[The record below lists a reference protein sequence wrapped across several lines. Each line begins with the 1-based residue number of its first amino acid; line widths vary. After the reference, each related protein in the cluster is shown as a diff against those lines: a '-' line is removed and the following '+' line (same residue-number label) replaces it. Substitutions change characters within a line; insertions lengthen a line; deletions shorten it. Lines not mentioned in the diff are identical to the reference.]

1 MICVSE
7 AFYILNSYQIS
18 NLGVFCISMDEDF
31 NKAQNWVTIEEEKE
45 REEMMAK
52 MTYFLKHKIE

>member
-18 NLGVFCISMDEDF
+18 NLGVFCIVMDEYF
-31 NKAQNWVTIEEEKE
+31 NKAQNRVTLEEEKKD
-45 REEMMAK
+45 RK
-52 MTYFLKHKIE
+52 